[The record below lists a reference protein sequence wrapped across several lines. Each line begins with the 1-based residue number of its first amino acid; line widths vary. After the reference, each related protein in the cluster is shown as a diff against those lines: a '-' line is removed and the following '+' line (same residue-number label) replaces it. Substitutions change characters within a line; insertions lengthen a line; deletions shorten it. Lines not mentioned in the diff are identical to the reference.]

1 MPTLKHIG
9 DEVLQEI
16 GCPVTTT
23 PPLSVLSPAA
33 EQHCD
38 TMKTTI
44 ELTQDTMTELERLH
58 KNFCELYF
66 NAIKELRRFC
76 EDKKGNLLD
85 IATYATLLTSADVKL
100 TDSTDI
106 NDLFGKLHPNYDF
119 IDCDIIKDIVTKF
132 LPEST
137 IIDDIV
143 KHVEDTEKFIDSQP
157 ISTLIDDLEK
167 VMIHT
172 QVHVDSDTHM
182 APITI
187 KISRKWREKH
197 IKNLRTLIDYLMP
210 QPYPKISLFKYITI
224 KRSSI
229 YIQYL
234 VLQSYVEATISH
246 AKQHLR
252 FMNYIG
258 IYNLV
263 IDGTIVVQSDED
275 LDFSFDQSLIEA
287 ISEDNVETVQ
297 FLLSIGANINYQ
309 NTKPLIHG
317 QCHVAKIADTPL
329 MIACRNGYCR
339 IVELLLHNSVDPSIQ
354 KHDGFTALLLACQN
368 GHYQVAELL
377 LNNNVDPNIQKKDG
391 CTALMLACQN
401 GHYQV
406 AELLLNNNIDP
417 NFQMKDGWTALM
429 SACQNGHYQVA
440 ELLLNNNVDPNTQ
453 KKDGCTALMLACQ
466 NGHYQVAELL
476 LNNNIDPNFQM
487 KDGWTALMSACQNG
501 HYQVAELLLNNNADP
516 NIQEQT
522 GRTALMVA
530 CENEHYQVAELL
542 LNNNA
547 DPNIQEQTGRTALMS
562 ACENGHYQVAEL
574 LLNNNVDPNFQMKDG
589 WTALMLAC
597 QNGHYQVA
605 ELLLVAKANP
615 NITNNNGWTPLLF
628 AIRKHYAN
636 IVQIILDH
644 GAHIDYRS
652 TVTGETAL
660 ILAGKLGYVEIVRKL
675 LEKGADTSIKTF
687 NGDTAF
693 TVAANTDI
701 VELLTSYAHRYK
713 LVRSV
718 SQYKLSESDSQL
730 SMSSLAESLTDGVSL
745 LSKATLSSDSI
756 PSDNNSYK
764 VIQLKVIKHH

>member
-1 MPTLKHIG
+1 MSVDNYQKNAQVLRDVENAIKQDKGNLADFCKILQTMPTLKHIG
-9 DEVLQEI
+9 DKVLQEI

-23 PPLSVLSPAA
+23 PPLPVRSPTA

-58 KNFCELYF
+58 KNFCELQF
-66 NAIKELRRFC
+66 NAVKELRRFC
-76 EDKKGNLLD
+76 EDKKDNLLD

-197 IKNLRTLIDYLMP
+197 IKNLCTLIDYLLP

-246 AKQHLR
+246 AKQQLQ
-252 FMNYIG
+252 FMSYIG

-263 IDGTIVVQSDED
+263 IDGTIVVQHDED
-275 LDFSFDQSLIEA
+275 LDFSFDTSLLKATSEGNIEL
-287 ISEDNVETVQ
+287 VQ
-297 FLLSIGANINYQ
+297 FLLKTEANINYQ
-309 NTKPLIHG
+309 SKKSLIHYCENG

-339 IVELLLHNSVDPSIQ
+339 IVVLLLYNNVDPDIL
-354 KHDGFTALLLACQN
+354 KHNRFTALMLACRN

-377 LNNNVDPNIQKKDG
+377 LNNNVDPNIQ
-391 CTALMLACQN
+391 
-401 GHYQV
+401 
-406 AELLLNNNIDP
+406 E
-417 NFQMKDGWTALM
+417 KDGWTALM
-429 SACQNGHYQVA
+429 IAC
-440 ELLLNNNVDPNTQ
+440 
-453 KKDGCTALMLACQ
+453 
-466 NGHYQVAELL
+466 
-476 LNNNIDPNFQM
+476 
-487 KDGWTALMSACQNG
+487 
-501 HYQVAELLLNNNADP
+501 
-516 NIQEQT
+516 
-522 GRTALMVA
+522 
-530 CENEHYQVAELL
+530 
-542 LNNNA
+542 
-547 DPNIQEQTGRTALMS
+547 
-562 ACENGHYQVAEL
+562 
-574 LLNNNVDPNFQMKDG
+574 
-589 WTALMLAC
+589 
-597 QNGHYQVA
+597 
-605 ELLLVAKANP
+605 
-615 NITNNNGWTPLLF
+615 
-628 AIRKHYAN
+628 
-636 IVQIILDH
+636 
-644 GAHIDYRS
+644 
-652 TVTGETAL
+652 
-660 ILAGKLGYVEIVRKL
+660 
-675 LEKGADTSIKTF
+675 
-687 NGDTAF
+687 
-693 TVAANTDI
+693 
-701 VELLTSYAHRYK
+701 
-713 LVRSV
+713 
-718 SQYKLSESDSQL
+718 
-730 SMSSLAESLTDGVSL
+730 
-745 LSKATLSSDSI
+745 
-756 PSDNNSYK
+756 
-764 VIQLKVIKHH
+764 